1 MINTHLKIV
10 ASTRLV
16 RIPVNYI
23 VYIEAKANYCDIYLQ
38 SSPQGKNNVIT
49 VTWQLG
55 QIIALIQEQ
64 LPDFTYMFARVG
76 KSLVVNANYIVD
88 IDLTSKIMILIDHK
102 FNKYDLKASR
112 DALKQ
117 IKEQLEQREK
127 ILEQRKL
134 LEQRKQQKSL

>member
-1 MINTHLKIV
+1 MVNTHLKIV
-10 ASTRLV
+10 TSTRLV
-16 RIPVNYI
+16 RIPANYI
-23 VYIEAKANYCDIYLQ
+23 VYIKARANYCDIYLLGNQ
-38 SSPQGKNNVIT
+38 QGKDNIIT

-55 QIIALIQEQ
+55 QIITMIQEQ

-88 IDLTSKIMILIDHK
+88 IDLISKIMILVDHK
-102 FNKYDLKASR
+102 FNKYDVKASR

-127 ILEQRKL
+127 ILEQRK
-134 LEQRKQQKSL
+134 QQKSL